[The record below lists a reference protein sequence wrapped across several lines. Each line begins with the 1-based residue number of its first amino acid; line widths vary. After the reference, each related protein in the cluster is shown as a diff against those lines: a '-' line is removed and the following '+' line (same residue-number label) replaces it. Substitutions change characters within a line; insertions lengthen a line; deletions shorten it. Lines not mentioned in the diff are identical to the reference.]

1 MGRVVACPNAGN
13 LRRSL
18 DVLCPQMD
26 WLPHTFVRALDG
38 FATCFVVGRL
48 WWNLLRSGCDIR
60 VSVIPLA
67 TLTRERD
74 VGALSHCDSLI
85 LAKA

>member
-1 MGRVVACPNAGN
+1 MVTCPDAGN
-13 LRRSL
+13 LLRSL

-26 WLPHTFVRALDG
+26 WLPHTFVQALEG
-38 FATCFVVGRL
+38 FATCFAVGRL
-48 WWNLLRSGCDIR
+48 RGNLLRSGCDIR

-67 TLTRERD
+67 ALTRERD
-74 VGALSHCDSLI
+74 VGPLSHCDSLI